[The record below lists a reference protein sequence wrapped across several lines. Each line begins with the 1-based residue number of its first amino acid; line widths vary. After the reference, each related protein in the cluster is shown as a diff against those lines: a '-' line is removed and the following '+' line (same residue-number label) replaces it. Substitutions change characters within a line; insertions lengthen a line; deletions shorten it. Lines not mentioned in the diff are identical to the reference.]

1 MMHQL
6 ISKKVIIYLCLFFL
20 LVTVNNNSIINLR
33 LPKIERIKISGF
45 NLNQSN
51 QVKNV
56 IESLKSKNIFFINQ
70 FEIKKNIFSDNV
82 IEELSIFKNYP
93 STLLVDIKKT
103 QFLAVTKKDGE
114 DFFIGKNGKLIKKD
128 KSIVKLPYVFGDL
141 NMSEFLKFK
150 KNIDDSNFEFK
161 QILNLYYYKSKRW
174 DIETSKGYLIKL
186 PRENISEVLNLF
198 IRLSKEKNFNDKRT
212 IDFRQKGQIILNAK

>member
-20 LVTVNNNSIINLR
+20 LVTVNNSSIINLR
-33 LPKIERIKISGF
+33 LPKIELIKISGF

-93 STLLVDIKKT
+93 STLIVDIKKT

-114 DFFIGKNGKLIKKD
+114 DFYIGKNGKLIKKN
-128 KSIVKLPYVFGDL
+128 KSIAKLPYVFGDL

-150 KNIDDSNFEFK
+150 KNIDDSNFEFN

>member
-1 MMHQL
+1 MHQL

-20 LVTVNNNSIINLR
+20 LATVNNSSIINLR
-33 LPKIERIKISGF
+33 LPKIEKIKISGF
-45 NLNQSN
+45 GLDQNTH
-51 QVKNV
+51 VRDI

-70 FEIKKNIFSDNV
+70 FEIKKDIFSNNV

-93 STLLVDIKKT
+93 STLIVDIKKT

-114 DFFIGKNGKLIKKD
+114 DYFIGKNGKLIKKNQ
-128 KSIVKLPYVFGDL
+128 SMVKLPYVFGDL
-141 NMSEFLKFK
+141 NINEFLEFK
-150 KNIDDSNFEFK
+150 KNIDNSNFEFT

-186 PRENISEVLNLF
+186 PRENIVEFLNLF

-212 IDFRQKGQIILNAK
+212 IDFRQKGQIILDEK

>member
-1 MMHQL
+1 MHQL

-20 LVTVNNNSIINLR
+20 LVTVNNSSIINLR
-33 LPKIERIKISGF
+33 IPKIEKIKISGF
-45 NLNQSN
+45 NVNQSN
-51 QVKNV
+51 QVKNI

-70 FEIKKNIFSDNV
+70 FEIKKNIFSDNA

-93 STLLVDIKKT
+93 STLIIDIKKT
-103 QFLAVTKKDGE
+103 QLLAITKKDGE
-114 DFFIGKNGKLIKKD
+114 DYFIGKNGKLIKKNQ
-128 KSIVKLPYVFGDL
+128 SITKLPYVFGDL
-141 NMSEFLKFK
+141 NINEFLEFK
-150 KNIDDSNFEFK
+150 KNIDNSNFEFK

-186 PRENISEVLNLF
+186 PRENIVEFLNLF

-212 IDFRQKGQIILNAK
+212 IDFRQKGQIILDEK

>member
-1 MMHQL
+1 MHQL

-20 LVTVNNNSIINLR
+20 LVTVNNSSIINLR
-33 LPKIERIKISGF
+33 LPIIERIKISGF
-45 NLNQSN
+45 DLDQSN

-93 STLLVDIKKT
+93 STLIVNIKKT

-114 DFFIGKNGKLIKKD
+114 DFFIGKNGKLIKKN
-128 KSIVKLPYVFGDL
+128 KSIAKLPYVYGDL
-141 NMSEFLKFK
+141 NTSEFLKFK

-198 IRLSKEKNFNDKRT
+198 IRLSKEKNFNDKKT
-212 IDFRQKGQIILNAK
+212 IDFRQKGQIILDAK

>member
-1 MMHQL
+1 MHQL

-20 LVTVNNNSIINLR
+20 LVTVNNSSIINLR
-33 LPKIERIKISGF
+33 LPKIELIKISGF

-93 STLLVDIKKT
+93 STLIVDIKKT

-114 DFFIGKNGKLIKKD
+114 NYFIGKNGKLIKKNQ
-128 KSIVKLPYVFGDL
+128 SIAKLPFVFGDL
-141 NMSEFLKFK
+141 NISEFLEFK
-150 KNIDDSNFEFK
+150 KNIDNSNFEFK

-174 DIETSKGYLIKL
+174 DIETSTGYLIKL

-198 IRLSKEKNFNDKRT
+198 IRLSKEKNFKDKRM
-212 IDFRQKGQIILNAK
+212 IDFRQKGQIIFDAK